1 MPMDGR
7 AFLDVARDLA
17 AGPTEAHRRSAAS
30 RAYYA
35 LFHEALATLQR
46 WGFTVP
52 PHQNVHASVRL
63 RFTYSGDPDVKKI
76 GDALDDLV
84 KLRNRADYQLVS
96 PGLFTT
102 TTRAVQ
108 AVADARDAIALLDQV
123 DGDARRRAAAIASI
137 RP

>member
-1 MPMDGR
+1 MDGR

-17 AGPTEAHRRSAAS
+17 AGPTEAHWRSAVS

-35 LFHEALATLQR
+35 LFHEALSALLR

-52 PHQNVHASVRL
+52 SHQNVHASVRL
-63 RFTYSGDPDVKKI
+63 RFTCSTDPDVKKI

-84 KLRNRADYQLVS
+84 KLRNRADYQLVPLS
-96 PGLFTT
+96 PFTT

-108 AVADARDAIALLDQV
+108 ALADARDAIALLDRI
-123 DGDARRRAAAIASI
+123 DGAARRRAAAIAAI